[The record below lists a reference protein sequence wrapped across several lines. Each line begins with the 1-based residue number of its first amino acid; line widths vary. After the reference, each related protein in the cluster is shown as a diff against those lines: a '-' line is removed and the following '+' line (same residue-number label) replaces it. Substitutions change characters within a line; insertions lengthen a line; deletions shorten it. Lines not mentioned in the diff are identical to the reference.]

1 MLALDG
7 SGSISQKDWE
17 RFMTFTDKL
26 IKALPIA
33 TGQMQVGLIEFATTS
48 VLVQPLTDNKSVIE
62 KARKEKLTRE
72 QGIRTYMSKATAIAR
87 QQLTNKNVPRT
98 LVVITDGLPSNRSA
112 TTEQFHAAK
121 AEGIHVVMVTVGF
134 LANMIMPT
142 ESWLSTP
149 AIQIRTGFAA
159 LEASQGKI
167 VESISTSVCEFVP
180 PLQAVLPATAT
191 PSNPPY
197 CLSSN
202 AQCKSPCGG
211 VINSANECERA
222 ATLLGSKNIQDNV
235 QEEATNSGRPRG
247 CYVYTGSDFPHGV
260 YFNAAGTLQSTK
272 TDAKAICL
280 PSAA

>member
-121 AEGIHVVMVTVGF
+121 AEGIHVVMVTVGM
-134 LANMIMPT
+134 LSRAK
-142 ESWLSTP
+142 WLLFACEVP
-149 AIQIRTGFAA
+149 A
-159 LEASQGKI
+159 
-167 VESISTSVCEFVP
+167 
-180 PLQAVLPATAT
+180 
-191 PSNPPY
+191 
-197 CLSSN
+197 
-202 AQCKSPCGG
+202 
-211 VINSANECERA
+211 
-222 ATLLGSKNIQDNV
+222 
-235 QEEATNSGRPRG
+235 
-247 CYVYTGSDFPHGV
+247 
-260 YFNAAGTLQSTK
+260 
-272 TDAKAICL
+272 
-280 PSAA
+280 